1 MVIIVGILDMIIG
14 VLGFTHQ
21 FLLGINLIT
30 MVAFIQTIT
39 DIRSMVIPIMGQIL
53 TTVFTEVV
61 GI

>member
-1 MVIIVGILDMIIG
+1 MIIG